1 MLWHPQVPGTYYST
15 GLCSAYVYWLW
26 VSYCSNATCPLHPGN
41 QAEAIVRPHK
51 GSERLCSGMAHII
64 LILIWW
70 PELKG
75 QTEIWEQKHTEV
87 RVLEVH
93 LLRSGAGEAKG
104 REKAAEL
111 HEETWGGLRAPWS
124 CVWICGEG
132 GCIGVGCVSVSG
144 SPTWRAYGCSM
155 NTLLEW
161 KSQFHHIL
169 ITEGIFPHL

>member
-1 MLWHPQVPGTYYST
+1 MLFVLWHPQVPGTYYRS

-41 QAEAIVRPHK
+41 QAEGIVRPHK
-51 GSERLCSGMAHII
+51 GSERLCSGMTYVT

-87 RVLEVH
+87 RVPEVH
-93 LLRSGAGEAKG
+93 LLRSGGGEPKR

-111 HEETWGGLRAPWS
+111 REEAWGGLRAPWS
-124 CVWICGEG
+124 CVQICMWGSWVYWG
-132 GCIGVGCVSVSG
+132 GMCVCQWVPSV
-144 SPTWRAYGCSM
+144 TCLW
-155 NTLLEW
+155 L
-161 KSQFHHIL
+161 
-169 ITEGIFPHL
+169 